1 MKALVFA
8 AGLGTRL
15 GDFTKEH
22 PKALVDVDGTPMLAR
37 VLLKLRDAGI
47 TDVTVNVYHFAQQIK
62 DYLAANGNFGMNLHV
77 SDETGMLLETGGGM
91 LAAARYLDSD
101 EPVVVHNADIL
112 TDFPL
117 AEMIARHRATGAD
130 ATLLVAE
137 RDTARYIMFAP
148 DGRMDGWTNIS
159 TGQCRP
165 DGFMPQ
171 RGMLR
176 RAFGGVHVVSPRIF
190 SALASYND
198 ALVDAGATADA
209 HGVSRFSIMDFYI
222 DCCRELQLHAYEPS
236 QPYRWCDI
244 GKPDS
249 LARARELFGKNGNA
263 TGDL

>member
-22 PKALVDVDGTPMLAR
+22 PKALVEVDGTPMLAR

-62 DYLAANGNFGMNLHV
+62 DYLEANNRFGMSLHV
-77 SDETGMLLETGGGM
+77 SDETGLLLETGGGM
-91 LAAARYLDSD
+91 LAAARYLDGD

-112 TDFPL
+112 TDFSL
-117 AEMIARHRATGAD
+117 AEMTARHRAGGAD

-137 RDTARYIMFAP
+137 RDTARYIMFSP
-148 DGRMDGWTNIS
+148 DGRMEGWTNIS

-165 DGFMPQ
+165 DGFVPQ
-171 RGMLR
+171 PQMLR
-176 RAFGGVHVVSPRIF
+176 RAFGGVHVVSPRLF
-190 SALASYND
+190 SALARYNS
-198 ALVDAGATADA
+198 ARVAAGAEANA
-209 HGVSRFSIMDFYI
+209 QGISRFSIMDFYI
-222 DCCRELQLHAYEPS
+222 DSCRELQLLAYEPS

-249 LARARELFGKNGNA
+249 LARARKLFGRQ
-263 TGDL
+263 

>member
-15 GDFTKEH
+15 GEFTKEH
-22 PKALVDVDGTPMLAR
+22 PKALVEVDGTPMLGR

-47 TDVTVNVYHFAQQIK
+47 SDVTVNVYHFAQQIK
-62 DYLAANGNFGMNLHV
+62 DYLAANDEFGMLLHI

-91 LAAARYLDSD
+91 LAAARYLDGD

-117 AEMIARHRATGAD
+117 AEMISRHSASGAD
-130 ATLLVAE
+130 ATLLVAK

-148 DGRMDGWTNIS
+148 DGRMEGWTNIS

-165 DGFMPQ
+165 EGFVPQ
-171 RGMLR
+171 AAMLR
-176 RAFGGVHVVSPRIF
+176 RAFGGVHVVSPRILA
-190 SALASYND
+190 ALARYND
-198 ALVDAGATADA
+198 ARVSAGAAADA

-222 DCCRELQLHAYEPS
+222 DSCRELQLRAYEPS
-236 QPYRWCDI
+236 RPYRWCDI

-249 LARARELFGKNGNA
+249 LARARELFA
-263 TGDL
+263 E